1 MLNKR
6 IAEKASLKSIS
17 LSETLTTT
25 SSKVMAWRHAE
36 TKQTELLISKVHGSR
51 LPANFLATF
60 MLVNLHANGSNN
72 SQHFWL

>member
-36 TKQTELLISKVHGSR
+36 IKQTELLISKEHGFR
-51 LPANFLATF
+51 LPANFPATF
-60 MLVNLHANGSNN
+60 MHVKLHVNGSNN
-72 SQHFWL
+72 SQHCWP